1 VNTCVVS
8 YYHRRG
14 RNTKFPTYSGI
25 GVWGKGEAAR
35 ESNFACMIPRCVFFM
50 TIEDIEAPEL
60 SLDHDSSEDE
70 LKEPIL
76 NPHLHES

>member
-1 VNTCVVS
+1 
-8 YYHRRG
+8 
-14 RNTKFPTYSGI
+14 
-25 GVWGKGEAAR
+25 
-35 ESNFACMIPRCVFFM
+35 M